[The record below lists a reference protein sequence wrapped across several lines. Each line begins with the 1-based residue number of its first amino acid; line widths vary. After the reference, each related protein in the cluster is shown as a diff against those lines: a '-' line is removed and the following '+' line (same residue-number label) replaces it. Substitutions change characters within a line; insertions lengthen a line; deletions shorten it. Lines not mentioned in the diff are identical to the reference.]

1 MDAIVAVDDKD
12 TEFVKKTQSYQ
23 TKGCCAMVSPIKSN
37 SETNPWFDEVARP
50 QETNSALE
58 KERDAL
64 VEKFKCHETA
74 VRKLVREFNKLEVQ
88 RPCPYCFGVNRIV
101 GYMSV
106 FEHDDTCEWYIF
118 TKALAALEALYETT

>member
-1 MDAIVAVDDKD
+1 
-12 TEFVKKTQSYQ
+12 
-23 TKGCCAMVSPIKSN
+23 MVSPIKSN

-74 VRKLVREFNKLEVQ
+74 VVITS
-88 RPCPYCFGVNRIV
+88 YSIH
-101 GYMSV
+101 Y
-106 FEHDDTCEWYIF
+106 
-118 TKALAALEALYETT
+118 TKLYELRIHQRRNNQNQYGDEQAP